1 VGGWVGGG
9 GGLKYFWTGEYMCHI
24 NTYGKD
30 VLYIHLIH
38 DFFFVHYIFS
48 SPGNHEF
55 YRLQAANEDEAVE
68 WMRCI
73 QASIQQDSVYD
84 AFNQRKR
91 RITSVQGL
99 ELPGFD

>member
-1 VGGWVGGG
+1 MRFPIIIIIIYYVRR
-9 GGLKYFWTGEYMCHI
+9 LSC
-24 NTYGKD
+24 
-30 VLYIHLIH
+30 VLTIL
-38 DFFFVHYIFS
+38 S
-48 SPGNHEF
+48 GNHEF
-55 YRLQAANEDEAVE
+55 YRLQAGTEEEAVE

-73 QASIQQDSVYD
+73 EASIQQDSVYD

>member
-1 VGGWVGGG
+1 MGGG
-9 GGLKYFWTGEYMCHI
+9 GGSRVDVSYKVI
-24 NTYGKD
+24 RKD
-30 VLYIHLIH
+30 STFVMVLYL
-38 DFFFVHYIFS
+38 IFS
-48 SPGNHEF
+48 GNHEF